1 MILMSTGGWIAIAV
15 VAVIVIAI
23 IALIGWA
30 IGVYNK
36 LVKGRNK
43 VKNQFSQIDVQ
54 LKRRFDLIPNLV
66 ETVKGYAKHEEG
78 ILTKFAEA
86 RTMYQN
92 AKSAD
97 DIEGMAKADAR
108 LTSGFNALVNAVKE
122 SYPEL
127 QANANF
133 QDLMKELKETEDKI
147 AYQRQFYNDVVLSYN
162 NMREVFPSSIIAGM
176 FNFKEEKYFESDEES
191 RQNVKVQ
198 F

>member
-1 MILMSTGGWIAIAV
+1 MILMSVGGWVAIGV
-15 VAVIVIAI
+15 VALIVI
-23 IALIGWA
+23 LMIGWA

-66 ETVKGYAKHEEG
+66 ETVKGYAKHEEE

-97 DIEGMAKADAR
+97 DVEGMAKADAR

-133 QDLMKELKETEDKI
+133 QNLMNELKDTENKI

-162 NMREVFPSSIIAGM
+162 NMREVFPSSLIAGM